1 MVLVLASAPNAAAW
15 SPQGHMVTA
24 AIAYQELRQ
33 SDPAT
38 LRAVI
43 ELLEQHP
50 HFTDRRAPPRG
61 WNLDDDDRGQA
72 IFMRAARWADDIR
85 SGRHESHSRPTW
97 HYVNYHYSPP
107 ELTPPKASGDGDLL
121 NALRDNRDR
130 LASSASATERALALT
145 WLFHLVGDIHQ
156 PLHSVA
162 LTTERYPEGDRGG
175 NSFYIRVRPGEYTI
189 NLHQLWDALIIGTD
203 RFREVRNRAI
213 EIRGL
218 AATSMADGGTLVGSA
233 DFGAWAA
240 EGAQMAVEHVYLRG
254 QLRGGTR
261 DSGTLLPSGYLHA
274 IRLIAERRALLA
286 GHRLARLLQAN
297 F

>member
-1 MVLVLASAPNAAAW
+1 MQRRPLMLVSVCVVLVLGSSPNAAAW

-50 HFTDRRAPPRG
+50 HFTDRLAPPRE
-61 WNLDDDDRGQA
+61 WNLDNDDRGQA

-130 LASSASATERALALT
+130 LASSASAADRALALT

-175 NSFYIRVRPGEYTI
+175 NSFYIRVRPGEDTI
-189 NLHQLWDALIIGTD
+189 NLHQLWMH
-203 RFREVRNRAI
+203 
-213 EIRGL
+213 
-218 AATSMADGGTLVGSA
+218 S
-233 DFGAWAA
+233 
-240 EGAQMAVEHVYLRG
+240 
-254 QLRGGTR
+254 
-261 DSGTLLPSGYLHA
+261 
-274 IRLIAERRALLA
+274 
-286 GHRLARLLQAN
+286 
-297 F
+297 